1 MLGDCPKCWDGLC
14 SCGYMFKD
22 WSPHSLV
29 KLVARLDR
37 LIALK
42 QNKEQH
48 ILDDDNALM
57 KELDNA

>member
-1 MLGDCPKCWDGLC
+1 MCWDGTC
-14 SCGYMFKD
+14 SCGYMYKD
-22 WSPHSLV
+22 WTATSLA

-42 QNKEQH
+42 QNKEKD
-48 ILDDDNALM
+48 ILNNDDALM